1 MASMEDIFEDKRK
14 DILDKVD
21 IILSKMQSEMTL
33 CVSADKMEEGCM
45 VPKEWAKDRANDMMN
60 AVGGRSRM
68 TYSWETT
75 KAGKLLDAE
84 TSLRGMK
91 YHKVG
96 QFRIRWSH
104 KAYNDMLELLADLAS
119 DVRTGKVKM
128 HWPKYESLVEE
139 AVSKFFDIYDIDAP
153 GIQYIPIRIF
163 SLIGIDTLQR
173 GYRGISA
180 KSTVNEKENEN
191 LGDTNWN
198 ARSILRD
205 EIKEGKWD
213 KEFVGPDGNKK
224 YHFLFE

>member
-1 MASMEDIFEDKRK
+1 MGSMEDIFEEKRK
-14 DILDKVD
+14 DILSKVNL
-21 IILSKMQSEMTL
+21 ILVKMKSEMKL
-33 CVSADKMEEGCM
+33 CVTTDKMEEGCI

-60 AVGGRSRM
+60 SVGGRSRL
-68 TYSWETT
+68 TWNYETT

-91 YHKVG
+91 YHEVG

-139 AVSKFFDIYDIDAP
+139 AVSKFFEIYDIGTPKIDC
-153 GIQYIPIRIF
+153 IPIRIF
-163 SLIGIDTLQR
+163 GMSGIDILER
-173 GYRGISA
+173 GYPGLD
-180 KSTVNEKENEN
+180 EKKHS
-191 LGDTNWN
+191 GDRWSS
-198 ARSILRD
+198 RRILRE

-213 KEFVGPDGNKK
+213 KEDIGPDGKKK